1 MPSQINYA
9 QLDRE
14 AAALG
19 CAVLCQEPLAPRTT
33 FKIGGPADRIIT
45 VENTVQL
52 SGLLRLLHGAGI
64 PKLVLGR
71 GSNLLVGDRGFRG
84 VALCLEGEF
93 KSVALLA
100 DGVTLRAG
108 AGASL
113 ASACAGARGNGLTGL
128 EFAWGIPGSVGGAVY
143 MNAGAYGGEMKDVV
157 AASRHMGPDGS
168 VGSFAPHELDFS
180 YRHSAYAGSEWV
192 VTSADLRLAH
202 GCREEIAA
210 KMEELMARR
219 KEKQPYDC
227 PSAGSTFKRPKNGYA
242 AALIEECGLKG
253 RSVGGAQV
261 SEKHAGFVI
270 NTGGATCQDV
280 LRLMDIVRET
290 VLRQTGVELEPEVR
304 VTGEL

>member
-1 MPSQINYA
+1 MSPQIDYT

-19 CAVLCQEPLAPRTT
+19 CAVLCQEPLGPRTT
-33 FKIGGPADRIIT
+33 FKIGGPADRLIA
-45 VENTVQL
+45 VENTAQL
-52 SGLLRLLHGAGI
+52 SGLLRFLHEVGI
-64 PKLVLGR
+64 PRLVLGR

-84 VALCLEGEF
+84 AALCLEGEF

-113 ASACAGARGNGLTGL
+113 ASACAAARDNSLAGL

-157 AASRHMGPDGS
+157 AASRHMGPDGLT
-168 VGSFAPHELDFS
+168 GSFTPQELDFS
-180 YRHSAYAGSEWV
+180 YRRSIYTGREWV
-192 VTSADLRLAH
+192 VTFADLRLAH
-202 GCREEIAA
+202 GYREEIAA

-219 KEKQPYDC
+219 KAKQPYDS
-227 PSAGSTFKRPKNGYA
+227 PSAGSAFKRPKTGYA

-261 SEKHAGFVI
+261 SEKHSGFLI

-280 LRLMDIVRET
+280 LKLMDLVRET